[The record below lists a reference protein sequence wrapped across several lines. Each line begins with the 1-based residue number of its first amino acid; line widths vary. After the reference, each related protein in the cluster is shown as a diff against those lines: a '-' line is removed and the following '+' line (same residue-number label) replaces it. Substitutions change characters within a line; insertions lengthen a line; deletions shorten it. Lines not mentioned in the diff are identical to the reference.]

1 MINMGEDIQERFNE
15 EVALSDRKRKFSR
28 STGPAALVSPK
39 RISAFLVALGRT
51 GNMFE
56 ACKAGKISRTF
67 PDYYAKRS
75 PSFARRMSS
84 ALENAKDRLETEARR
99 RAVEGWDDPVFGKSK
114 DGDTTQIG
122 TIRRYSDKLLET
134 LLKGAKPNKY
144 ASLHG
149 KVEITHQHTIDLTDR
164 LNEARKRLKTID
176 VKAEAIDNK
185 TILVEE

>member
-1 MINMGEDIQERFNE
+1 
-15 EVALSDRKRKFSR
+15 
-28 STGPAALVSPK
+28 
-39 RISAFLVALGRT
+39 
-51 GNMFE
+51 
-56 ACKAGKISRTF
+56 
-67 PDYYAKRS
+67 
-75 PSFARRMSS
+75 
-84 ALENAKDRLETEARR
+84 
-99 RAVEGWDDPVFGKSK
+99 DDPVFGKSR
-114 DGDTTQIG
+114 DGDTRQIG
-122 TIRRYSDKLLET
+122 SVRRYSDKLLET